1 MLGIPDEIHACV
13 FGLDGMLTR
22 TAQVHAA
29 AWQEMFGGDLRARA
43 KPTAEPLV
51 PFDPVAEVRAV
62 RTGPPRAVVSSS
74 ASCRDV
80 LIAAGIVHDFA
91 ELLDQS

>member
-29 AWQEMFGGDLRARA
+29 AWKEMFGGDLRAQA
-43 KPTAEPLV
+43 KPTSEPV
-51 PFDPVAEVRAV
+51 FPFDPTAGVRAV
-62 RTGPPRAVVSSS
+62 RAGPPRAVVSPS
-74 ASCRDV
+74 ASWRDAA
-80 LIAAGIVHDFA
+80 IAAGIVRDLA
-91 ELLDQS
+91 GLPDQS

>member
-29 AWQEMFGGDLRARA
+29 AWKEIFGGDLRAQA
-43 KPTAEPLV
+43 KPTSEPLV
-51 PFDPVAEVRAV
+51 PFDPAAGVQAVRA
-62 RTGPPRAVVSSS
+62 GPARAVVSSS
-74 ASCRDV
+74 ASWRDV
-80 LIAAGIVHDFA
+80 LIAAGIVHDLA

>member
-1 MLGIPDEIHACV
+1 VLGIPDEIHTCV

-29 AWQEMFGGDLRARA
+29 AWKEMFGGDLRAQA
-43 KPTAEPLV
+43 KPMSEPLV
-51 PFDPVAEVRAV
+51 AFDPAAGVQAVRA
-62 RTGPPRAVVSSS
+62 GPPHAVVSSS
-74 ASCRDV
+74 ASRCDAA
-80 LIAAGIVHDFA
+80 IAADIVHDLA